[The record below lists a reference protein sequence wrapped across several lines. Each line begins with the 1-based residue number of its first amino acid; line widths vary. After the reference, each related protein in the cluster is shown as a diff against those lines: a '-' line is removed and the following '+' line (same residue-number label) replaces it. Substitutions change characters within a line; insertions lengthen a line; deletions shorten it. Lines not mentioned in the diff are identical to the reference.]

1 MQTMFICAILSSLLL
16 IIAAFTH
23 PSAVTHQ
30 SAVGQA
36 SRSTSFNRLTLDK
49 QRLSS
54 PYKTLDNVS
63 GLYCSHVCG
72 KDDECSA
79 FNHNAATGS
88 CEMID
93 SSGTEKQETEDR
105 SWTVYAKGK
114 YQ

>member
-1 MQTMFICAILSSLLL
+1 MEKLFICAILSSLLL

-23 PSAVTHQ
+23 LS
-30 SAVGQA
+30 SVGQA
-36 SRSTSFNRLTLDK
+36 SRSTSFNRLILDK
-49 QRLSS
+49 QRISS
-54 PYKTLDNVS
+54 PYKTLESVS
-63 GLYCSHVCG
+63 GLHCSYVCG

-88 CEMID
+88 CELID

-105 SWTVYAKGK
+105 NWTVYAKGK